1 MMSQKQSLKKMT
13 VWLLPV
19 LILLFG
25 FMMRVADG
33 AGTTTFRYDQA
44 RLAQI
49 SLEMAN
55 GELFPLLGIQSSA
68 GVPNS
73 PMTVY
78 VLAPFFALSS
88 NPVVIAL
95 FIILLNII
103 GLAVLWRIA
112 HQYFGIGVATIA
124 ILVYAVSPYAIE
136 YSRRIWAQNYHT
148 PFILL
153 GIWCGLEG
161 FVQKKTWAQIA
172 CLPLL
177 IIGFQIHFAAWTLLP
192 IYLCLLWLGR
202 KNIRWGAVITS
213 VILAIGVTIPF
224 VLGILGQPAGAS
236 DRASMIANI
245 ISGGI
250 DYRLNYVLSLVSDL
264 VSGVGRNGQLADTA
278 FSLFVSDAVW
288 GAFVVFALIGVI
300 LLLRK
305 TWRHYALLV
314 WLWAGMTIIAFAPIW
329 TGSGVYHH
337 YFIPSLPAFALLIGC
352 GMMGM
357 VQLMQRM
364 NNQALTQLTRGIL
377 YSVLTV
383 IVIAQSA
390 TVLAGYSFRADS
402 YTVNEQTGQTATPVS
417 YLLEVREILQDY
429 DDVILLGANP
439 HESNYYIWE
448 PMLFNETQCVR
459 DLLILDGVI
468 DVLPAGRF
476 AAVVAPLNPINANYE
491 PPTRYTHDDPIEISL
506 REGEDPYIIY
516 TFESAPQW
524 EETPMNPVSAR

>member
-288 GAFVVFALIGVI
+288 GAFVVFAL
-300 LLLRK
+300 
-305 TWRHYALLV
+305 
-314 WLWAGMTIIAFAPIW
+314 
-329 TGSGVYHH
+329 
-337 YFIPSLPAFALLIGC
+337 
-352 GMMGM
+352 
-357 VQLMQRM
+357 
-364 NNQALTQLTRGIL
+364 
-377 YSVLTV
+377 
-383 IVIAQSA
+383 
-390 TVLAGYSFRADS
+390 
-402 YTVNEQTGQTATPVS
+402 
-417 YLLEVREILQDY
+417 
-429 DDVILLGANP
+429 
-439 HESNYYIWE
+439 
-448 PMLFNETQCVR
+448 
-459 DLLILDGVI
+459 
-468 DVLPAGRF
+468 
-476 AAVVAPLNPINANYE
+476 
-491 PPTRYTHDDPIEISL
+491 
-506 REGEDPYIIY
+506 
-516 TFESAPQW
+516 
-524 EETPMNPVSAR
+524 